1 MSAQTRRET
10 ELISATS
17 IPVPPRPTMPGR
29 VQTVARDEVE
39 AFRRALQSAE
49 APTRGQ
55 PESELHLP
63 VPESHSD
70 FSALS
75 DTQYGKL

>member
-1 MSAQTRRET
+1 MATKPKEPSA
-10 ELISATS
+10 SAAL
-17 IPVPPRPTMPGR
+17 VPPRPTMPER

-49 APTRGQ
+49 TPTRDQ